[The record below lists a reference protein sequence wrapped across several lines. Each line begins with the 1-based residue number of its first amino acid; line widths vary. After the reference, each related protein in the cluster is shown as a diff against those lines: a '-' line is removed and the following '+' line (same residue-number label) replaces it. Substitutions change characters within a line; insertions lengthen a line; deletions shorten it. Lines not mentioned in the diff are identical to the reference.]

1 MDQIKNI
8 FEVTFEALGMI
19 FDFIN
24 SQPLLQV
31 MVYVPV
37 GLGIISLVVDF
48 ARKRR

>member
-1 MDQIKNI
+1 MEEIRKI
-8 FEVTFEALGMI
+8 FEVTFEALKMI
-19 FDFIN
+19 FEFIN

-48 ARKRR
+48 VRKRR